1 LLDLVQAG
9 GWMMIP
15 IILCS
20 VIAAAIAVERVW
32 SLQPGRIAPRTLLAQ
47 VWGYVK
53 KNELDRERLREIR
66 NGSALG
72 QIFAAGLGNARH
84 GRVIMKEAM
93 EEEASV
99 VMHELERYLTALGTI
114 ASVSPLLGLLGTV
127 VGMIKAFTVLMA
139 QGAGNANNLAGGIS
153 TALITTAG
161 GLCVAIPSL
170 MFYRFFLRRVDD
182 LIITPDKS
190 VSYAII
196 GAGGFLG
203 MGKHDVAIPVG
214 QFKEDKGRFVLAGA
228 TKDAL
233 KAMPKFEY
241 AK

>member
-1 LLDLVQAG
+1 LELVQAG
-9 GWMMIP
+9 GWMMVP

-20 VIAAAIAVERVW
+20 VIAAAIAVERLW
-32 SLQPGRIAPRTLLAQ
+32 TLQPSRVAPRPLLAQ

-84 GRVIMKEAM
+84 GREIMKEAM
-93 EEEASV
+93 EEEANV

-127 VGMIKAFTVLMA
+127 VGMIQAFTVLMA

-161 GLCVAIPSL
+161 GLSVAIPSL
-170 MFYRFFLRRVDD
+170 GFYRYFLRRVDD
-182 LIITPDKS
+182 LIITMEQEASKLVEIMHGEREIEPR
-190 VSYAII
+190 
-196 GAGGFLG
+196 
-203 MGKHDVAIPVG
+203 
-214 QFKEDKGRFVLAGA
+214 Q
-228 TKDAL
+228 
-233 KAMPKFEY
+233 
-241 AK
+241 